1 MARTLKSGKI
11 AVKLSEETMSILRLA
26 IQQRLH
32 FDESPDYLHYL
43 LEEALDKLVG
53 DSCKLRKSEFF
64 ALFEEATMRYIDL
77 PTQLLIRQAV
87 QLEEWKWVG

>member
-26 IQQRLH
+26 LQQRLH

-43 LEEALDKLVG
+43 LEETLDKLVG

-64 ALFEEATMRYIDL
+64 ALFQEASMRYIDL

-87 QLEEWKWVG
+87 QLESCRGSL